1 MLSLKVQTSLKT
13 QDEPCNTNFDA
24 KFIVVDETSRDPV
37 LWVYINNSSGKRSLN
52 PGNKENILKPHD
64 WHVDK
69 EITVAQVLLKQK
81 FPFVDGL
88 EATSII
94 GPLVSPAFSEFIQVV
109 NTGNHWV

>member
-1 MLSLKVQTSLKT
+1 M
-13 QDEPCNTNFDA
+13 
-24 KFIVVDETSRDPV
+24 
-37 LWVYINNSSGKRSLN
+37 
-52 PGNKENILKPHD
+52 KPHG

-69 EITVAQVLLKQK
+69 EITVVQVLLRQK

-88 EATSII
+88 EDTSII